1 MHSVHYHI
9 AVMNPYV
16 EKTIKFVRELP
27 VIGDLFEKRPKVAV
41 LRFSGVISDS
51 QKKQTI
57 SHARFAKTLDKLS
70 DRTDL
75 KALALVINSPGG
87 AAAQTSLIADH
98 IRRLS
103 EDNELPVYAF
113 VEDVA
118 ASGGYWLACAA
129 DKIYCQQSSIVGSV
143 GVIAASFGFEDF
155 IEKHNIHRRVHTA
168 GKDKSFLDPFLP
180 EQPSD
185 IKRLSAIQ
193 KEIHQSFI
201 EWVKERRAERLSGAD
216 KDLFE
221 GQFWTAGA
229 ALEKGMIDGFGDVR
243 SVMKELFGDEVCFVD
258 QTPEKKLM
266 FPFSIMGGVKQN
278 EIAQELLDTIESR
291 AYWSRYGL

>member
-1 MHSVHYHI
+1 MHYHI